1 MTRTAA
7 TLWVCALCATAR
19 ASADPLP
26 PKVCVV
32 VQGDAEPEL
41 RAFAETVSDAVSHAD
56 TLRGIADGDIRAA
69 LRGDT
74 ATSEQADR
82 AALRRTLRGTDA
94 DGEVLDHLG
103 EPLGCGYTVVLGAR
117 PQGVTARVW
126 NGLQHRASEA
136 RTLTALDAAPVVQMV
151 RDEIARPA
159 AQSAPAPR
167 TPAPTPNPRPFNR
180 VWPWLVV
187 GGVAAGVALAFYL
200 ASQDPGS
207 RTTIT
212 VVHPGAP

>member
-1 MTRTAA
+1 MTRLHAPV
-7 TLWVCALCATAR
+7 LLCLVCAPL
-19 ASADPLP
+19 ASWGDPLP

-41 RAFAETVSDAVSHAD
+41 RAFAESVSDAVAHAEG
-56 TLRGIADGDIRAA
+56 LRGVADGDIRAA

-74 ATSEQADR
+74 ATPEQADR
-82 AALRRTLRGTDA
+82 ATLRRALRGTDA
-94 DGEVLDHLG
+94 DGEPLDRLG
-103 EPLGCGYTVVLGAR
+103 EPLGCGYTVELGAR

-126 NGLQHRASEA
+126 NGLQHRASESQ
-136 RTLTALDAAPVVQMV
+136 TLSSLDASQVVQMV
-151 RDEIARPA
+151 RGEIARPA
-159 AQSAPAPR
+159 AQRPPAPRAPAP
-167 TPAPTPNPRPFNR
+167 AQSSRPFTR

-207 RTTIT
+207 HTTIT
-212 VVHPGAP
+212 VVHNGAP